1 MANVLTFEFTKVSQG
16 PLHHDH
22 SILVLF
28 LCSITYFYICA
39 LDLFYVVCSC
49 CDGFLLQG
57 YPDRGRGR
65 AGGPTYSILAGW
77 FSCEVPGLQTC
88 DWYEQMEAAKGVGS
102 SAKTHASVHLE
113 SVHPDGEKV
122 VVRSRPDRGLLVA
135 LEHGRVMMCNIKV
148 SWVDSHDTAVQLM
161 IELATH
167 YLSGAA
173 AKTKLIQNQ
182 FSTFKFV
189 T

>member
-1 MANVLTFEFTKVSQG
+1 MLYVRVAMAFCFKDIRIV
-16 PLHHDH
+16 
-22 SILVLF
+22 
-28 LCSITYFYICA
+28 
-39 LDLFYVVCSC
+39 
-49 CDGFLLQG
+49 DGAEPVDPPIAFWRDG
-57 YPDRGRGR
+57 
-65 AGGPTYSILAGW
+65 